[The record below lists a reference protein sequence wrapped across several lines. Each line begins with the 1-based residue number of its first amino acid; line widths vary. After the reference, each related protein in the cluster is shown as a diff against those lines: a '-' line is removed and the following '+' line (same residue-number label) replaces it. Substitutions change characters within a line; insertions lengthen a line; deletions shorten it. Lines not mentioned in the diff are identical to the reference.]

1 MELQEIQNKSEETLC
16 DIVEMIRADETKRLA
31 KETDLEIMKSI
42 SDSIKNIV
50 SESTFDFEKL
60 DREPIKMVAKPIIE
74 ERYAQLK
81 EEIKTIEGKIRVAT
95 ILVGDKPDSELYVK
109 MKHKKCE
116 EVGICSD
123 VLQFPEGIQTEQLEA
138 EIKKI
143 IEYGVHDGILIQLP
157 LPSHIDQKYIL
168 EKFGHMLAQIA
179 KRPLIDVDGLTQI
192 GKLSGVIPCTPKGI
206 IKLLDYYKID
216 MLGKHVV
223 IVGRSEI
230 LGKPLA
236 KICQDRDA
244 TVSVV
249 HSRTP
254 KLLRE
259 SLICTADIIISCAGS
274 PNLIQPI
281 DIVIGDKVVVDAGV
295 TIIDGKSIGD
305 VNEECYQYLYAYT
318 PYTGAVGP
326 MTILSLVENIVESA
340 KNR

>member
-1 MELQEIQNKSEETLC
+1 M
-16 DIVEMIRADETKRLA
+16 DIKINDNTS
-31 KETDLEIMKSI
+31 KEDVRIMKALYDSL
-42 SDSIKNIV
+42 SDIARREKYD
-50 SESTFDFEKL
+50 FDKS
-60 DREPIKMVAKPIIE
+60 DKEPVKMVAKPILE
-74 ERYAQLK
+74 QRYAELK
-81 EEIKTIEGKIRVAT
+81 EEIESIEGKIRVAT

-143 IEYGVHDGILIQLP
+143 IEYDVHDGILIQLP
-157 LPSHIDQKYIL
+157 LPSHIDQNYIL

-206 IKLLDYYKID
+206 IKLLDYYKVD

-223 IVGRSEI
+223 IIGRSEI

-236 KICQDRDA
+236 QLCQDRDA

-259 SLICTADIIISCAGS
+259 RLLCTADIIISCAGC
-274 PNLIQPI
+274 PDLIKPV

-295 TIIDGKSIGD
+295 TIVDGKSIGD
-305 VNEECYQYLYAYT
+305 VNQDCYRYLKAYT

-340 KNR
+340 KKRNRGIN